1 MNRRIPD
8 PAGLIA
14 GIAFTGIGLVF
25 LVGEVELADRAR
37 WVWPI
42 VLFSLGAGMLA
53 VVLRRPTEQVG
64 GADTAVWPH
73 AEVRPAPE
81 EPAEAGA
88 AVWPYAEPQP
98 GSEAETAVEE
108 RPGAVPESVAD
119 EEPGVAEEPAPA
131 SGSAADEEPGVAE
144 EPAPASG
151 SAADEDAE
159 EGRRRQA
166 GGPPA

>member
-1 MNRRIPD
+1 
-8 PAGLIA
+8 
-14 GIAFTGIGLVF
+14 
-25 LVGEVELADRAR
+25 
-37 WVWPI
+37 
-42 VLFSLGAGMLA
+42 
-53 VVLRRPTEQVG
+53 
-64 GADTAVWPH
+64 
-73 AEVRPAPE
+73 
-81 EPAEAGA
+81 
-88 AVWPYAEPQP
+88 
-98 GSEAETAVEE
+98 
-108 RPGAVPESVAD
+108 VPESVAD